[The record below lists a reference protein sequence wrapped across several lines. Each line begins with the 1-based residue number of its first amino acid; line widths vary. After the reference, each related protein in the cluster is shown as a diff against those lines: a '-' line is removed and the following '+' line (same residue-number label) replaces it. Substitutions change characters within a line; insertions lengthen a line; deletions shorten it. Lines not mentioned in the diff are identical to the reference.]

1 MCVCVCVQYLS
12 VWSYRESYMS
22 HLVRR
27 ALGDT
32 KATRSACERL
42 LERKILSLPFWEEVP
57 RKIEPLNGDGVSMC
71 MCTIGLKRVYTH
83 VCLYREGGGALA
95 IVSLAFR
102 YITVT
107 THMFPL

>member
-1 MCVCVCVQYLS
+1 
-12 VWSYRESYMS
+12 MS

-83 VCLYREGGGALA
+83 VCVCLYREGGGALA